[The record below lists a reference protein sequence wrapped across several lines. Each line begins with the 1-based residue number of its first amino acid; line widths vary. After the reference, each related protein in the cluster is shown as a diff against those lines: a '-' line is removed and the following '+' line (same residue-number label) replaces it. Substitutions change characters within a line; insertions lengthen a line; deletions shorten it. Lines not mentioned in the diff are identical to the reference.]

1 MDGKTAARRAT
12 HSHAIGLCFVVAACL
27 SAAAQQNPVP
37 LSVLDEPLPTL
48 VAGIEVRIQLHATG
62 GLPPYNWSVAYGD
75 LPPGITLDPTGVLIG
90 HATKPG
96 AFSVTVNVTDS
107 ARPANTINKE
117 LRTEV
122 TAALVLDWS
131 RPPQV
136 HGNSIDG
143 AVQVSNGSKDDFDL
157 TVIVVA
163 VNEIGRATALGY
175 RHLTFKAGTAN
186 FEIPFG
192 ATPGLGNYIV
202 HADAVA
208 EIPAKNTILRQ
219 RMQTPAPLKIVQGP

>member
-1 MDGKTAARRAT
+1 MRRTTRGYRSAIVTWVVVMACVSAT
-12 HSHAIGLCFVVAACL
+12 
-27 SAAAQQNPVP
+27 AQQNLLP
-37 LSVLDEPLPTL
+37 LSVLDEPLPIL
-48 VAGIEVRIQLHATG
+48 IAGIEVHIPLHATG
-62 GLPPYNWSVAYGD
+62 GVPPYHWSVVSGD

-90 HATKPG
+90 HATKAG

-107 ARPANTINKE
+107 AHPANTMNKE

-157 TVIVVA
+157 TVIIVA

-175 RHLTFKAGTAN
+175 RHLTFKAGTSN

-192 ATPGLGNYIV
+192 ATPGVGAYIV

-208 EIPAKNTILRQ
+208 EIPSKNTILRQ